1 MKLLVIGLNYFP
13 EPTGTGKYTG
23 EMAAWLATQ
32 GHDVEVICGLP
43 HYPAWQVD
51 ERYAQ
56 LHADGGM
63 QLEMLD
69 GVQVVRVAHHVPS
82 ADQLGAKAR
91 IRLETSFTLSAARF
105 WLPRLFSRD
114 KPDVMVAVMPPM
126 QVGVWP
132 LIYGWIRRV
141 PWVLH
146 VQDLQVDAALR
157 LKMLKVGVL
166 GRVLFRV
173 ESFLLRHATR
183 VSTITEAMRRRVI
196 EKGAQPER
204 TWLFPNWAD
213 VNAVRPLPPQAPA
226 VQAMR
231 AELGVPEAGG
241 EGEQVDTVLVL
252 YAGNMG
258 KKQGLDL
265 VLRAADRLRG
275 DARIRFA
282 MVGAG
287 AARARLEVRAAELGL
302 TNLVFAPVQP
312 LERLPVMLAAGDVH
326 LVVQQRAAADLVMPS
341 KLTNILAAGRAC
353 VATADAGTA
362 LADVVSGISENTE
375 VLRPTGVV
383 CAPENLDDFV
393 AAIQRLI
400 KDADLRA
407 SCGRNA
413 RAYAEAYL
421 DRDAILER
429 FEHQLAQL
437 VG

>member
-1 MKLLVIGLNYFP
+1 MNILICGLNYAP

-23 EMAAWLATQ
+23 EMAAWLAAR
-32 GHDVEVICGLP
+32 GHAVEVICGLP

-51 ERYAQ
+51 VRYAQ
-56 LHADGGM
+56 LHADGGL
-63 QLEMLD
+63 QTEVLD
-69 GVQVVRVAHHVPS
+69 GVRVVRAAHHVPA
-82 ADQLGAKAR
+82 ADKLGAKAR
-91 IRLETSFTLSAARF
+91 IWLETSFTLSAARF
-105 WLPRLFSRD
+105 WLPRLFKRE
-114 KPDVMVAVMPPM
+114 KPDVMIAVMPPM

-157 LKMLKVGVL
+157 LNMLKGGLL
-166 GRVLFRV
+166 GRVFGWTLYGV
-173 ESFLLRHATR
+173 ESFLLRRATV

-204 TWLFPNWAD
+204 AWLFPNWAD
-213 VNAVRPLPPQAPA
+213 VNTVRPLDRASTP
-226 VQAMR
+226 VQTFR
-231 AELGVPEAGG
+231 AELDVPA
-241 EGEQVDTVLVL
+241 DAVLVL

-258 KKQGLDL
+258 EKQGLDL
-265 VLRAADRLRG
+265 VLDAAERLRG
-275 DARIRFA
+275 SERVRFV

-287 AARARLEVRAAELGL
+287 AARARLEARAAAMQLP
-302 TNLVFAPVQP
+302 NLRFAPLQP

-362 LADVVSGISENTE
+362 LADVVAGAASGQ
-375 VLRPTGVV
+375 PTGVA
-383 CAPENLDDFV
+383 CPPEDLDGFV
-393 AAIQRLI
+393 AAIERLAG
-400 KDADLRA
+400 DASLRE
-407 SCGRNA
+407 SCGKNA

-421 DRDAILER
+421 DRDAILGR
-429 FEHQLAQL
+429 FEAQL
-437 VG
+437 EGLAGQ